1 MASAAGE
8 RPEPWE
14 EQLLGELRALARV
27 ADPVPPGV
35 TFAAVGS
42 LAWRRVDAELA
53 ELTFDS
59 LLEDAALAGVR
70 SASTVRLVTFE
81 AGEVVVE
88 VEITDAGDRRRL
100 IGQLVP
106 PQVARVEIRT
116 QDSNHEV
123 DADELGRFAADGL
136 PSGPASLRCRLST
149 SGQVVETGW
158 VVL

>member
-1 MASAAGE
+1 MASGQGE

-14 EQLLGELRALARV
+14 EQLLGELRAFAKA
-27 ADPVPPGV
+27 ADPLPAQVS
-35 TFAAVGS
+35 FAAKGS
-42 LAWRRVDAELA
+42 LAWRRIDAELA

-59 LLEDAALAGVR
+59 LLEDAAMAGVR
-70 SASTVRLVTFE
+70 SRDTIRLVTFE
-81 AGEVVVE
+81 AGDISVE
-88 VEITDAGDRRRL
+88 VEITDAGDKRRL

-116 QDSNHEV
+116 ADSHHEV

-136 PSGPASLRCRLST
+136 PAGPASLRCRLSN
-149 SGQVVETGW
+149 SGRVVETGW